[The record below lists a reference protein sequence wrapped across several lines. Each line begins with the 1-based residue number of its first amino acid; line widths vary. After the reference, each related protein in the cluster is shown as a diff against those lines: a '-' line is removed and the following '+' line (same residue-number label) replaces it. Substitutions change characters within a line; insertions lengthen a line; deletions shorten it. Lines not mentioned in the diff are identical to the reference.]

1 MTDFVEENEERYS
14 DGLDVG
20 LAGDPEKVRF
30 SFSIRIFDSNF

>member
-20 LAGDPEKVRF
+20 LASDPEKVRF
-30 SFSIRIFDSNF
+30 SF